1 MSPTGDGTA
10 ILFSLSFEP
19 HEGKTVCKEKA
30 VPLLSIASALM
41 IDQNQRP

>member
-19 HEGKTVCKEKA
+19 HEGKAVCKEKA
-30 VPLLSIASALM
+30 VPLLSVIL
-41 IDQNQRP
+41 RP